1 MGTISLCVSASKDAC
16 QVKTSTKIFAPSNAA
31 PPQNITFPITTSA
44 GMSSPPFTFQYVS
57 NSKYPCEVN
66 IMRKTEIL
74 DWNAFFIGDVR
85 PKHKKPSPL
94 IPAAVAAATILP
106 SIPAQA
112 IATDRIIHAF
122 DPLIHIIQALSYPVC
137 FMSMAG
143 GMLLITV
150 GQRHRGLTM
159 IKWSAIGYIGMQLVP
174 GIMSIVGDVGRS
186 MN

>member
-1 MGTISLCVSASKDAC
+1 
-16 QVKTSTKIFAPSNAA
+16 
-31 PPQNITFPITTSA
+31 
-44 GMSSPPFTFQYVS
+44 
-57 NSKYPCEVN
+57 
-66 IMRKTEIL
+66 MRKMEVL
-74 DWNAFFIGDVR
+74 DWNAFFVGDVH
-85 PKHKKPSPL
+85 PKYKKPSSLLPM
-94 IPAAVAAATILP
+94 AVAASTVLP

-112 IATDRIIHAF
+112 VTTDRIIHAF

-150 GQRHRGLTM
+150 GQRHRGINM